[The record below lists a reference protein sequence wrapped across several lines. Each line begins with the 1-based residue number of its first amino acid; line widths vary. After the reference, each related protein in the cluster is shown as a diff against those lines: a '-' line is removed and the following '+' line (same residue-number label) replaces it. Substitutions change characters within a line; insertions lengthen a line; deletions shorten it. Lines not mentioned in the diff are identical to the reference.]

1 MIEKKIT
8 LEKQLVLKALL
19 VAGIVMKIQDIFA
32 EAQNLAQ
39 QVNQQFENLVYDFWN
54 FPVGWRGLP
63 ALVLHF
69 GTKNN
74 EAMAPIRCLTWGQ
87 KSGGN
92 HPGGSPVTRV
102 DFGCG
107 ERDGPNHPSQ
117 TPVHSFRAELI

>member
-39 QVNQQFENLVYDFWN
+39 RVNQQFENLVYDFWN
-54 FPVGWRGLP
+54 FPAGLRGLP
-63 ALVLHF
+63 ALALHC

-74 EAMAPIRCLTWGQ
+74 EAMAPISFLTWRQ
-87 KSGGN
+87 KSGSN
-92 HPGGSPVTRV
+92 HPLPGWIWMWGT
-102 DFGCG
+102 GW
-107 ERDGPNHPSQ
+107 
-117 TPVHSFRAELI
+117 T